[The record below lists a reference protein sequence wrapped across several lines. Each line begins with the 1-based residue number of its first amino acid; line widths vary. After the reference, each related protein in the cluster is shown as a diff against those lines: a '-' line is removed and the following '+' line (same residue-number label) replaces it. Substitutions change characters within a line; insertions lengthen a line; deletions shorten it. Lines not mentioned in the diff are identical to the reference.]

1 MRAEETSLV
10 TPPRGHRLTAT
21 DVTVAYD
28 GAPVVHRADVTLRP
42 GQVTV
47 LVGPNGSGKS
57 TLLRTMAR
65 LQRPRDGALTL
76 TDERDGGQDGRQVG
90 GQDGGGRETDAL
102 ALTPREFSR
111 RVALLTQ
118 SRPTPTGLTVR
129 DVVEFGRYPY
139 RGRWGKADPGGAAA
153 VDRALALTGTTALA
167 DRGAEHLSGGQL
179 QRVWLAGCLAQ
190 ETGVLLL
197 DEPTTYLDLRYQVE
211 LLDLIRELADDHG
224 IAVGVVL
231 HDLDQ
236 TAAVADRVVL
246 LHEGRIVADGEPAEV
261 LTPDRLTAT
270 YGIRIEVDTDP
281 LTGHLR
287 TRAVGRHHTRPVP
300 ERLTPSS

>member
-1 MRAEETSLV
+1 MIPGEEATLG
-10 TPPRGHRLTAT
+10 PRGHELSAT

-28 GAPVVHRADVTLRP
+28 GADVVHDAELTLRP
-42 GQVTV
+42 GEVTA

-57 TLLRTMAR
+57 TLLRTVAR
-65 LQRPRDGALTL
+65 LQRPRRATL
-76 TDERDGGQDGRQVG
+76 TIDAG
-90 GQDGGGRETDAL
+90 TDAL
-102 ALTPREFSR
+102 ALSPREFSR
-111 RVALLTQ
+111 HVALLLQ
-118 SRPTPTGLTVR
+118 ARPTPSGLSVR

-139 RGRWGKADPGGAAA
+139 RGRWGGADPGGRAA
-153 VDRALALTGTTALA
+153 VDRALALTGVAELA
-167 DRGAEHLSGGQL
+167 ERGAEHLSGGQL

-211 LLDLIRELADDHG
+211 LLDLMRDLADDHG

-236 TAAVADRVVL
+236 AAAVADRVVL
-246 LHEGRIVADGEPAEV
+246 LAGGRVVAEGPPEDV
-261 LTPDRLTAT
+261 LTPERLTEV

-281 LTGHLR
+281 LTGRLR
-287 TRAVGRHHTRPVP
+287 TRAIGRHHTRT
-300 ERLTPSS
+300 ERLRTTS

>member
-1 MRAEETSLV
+1 M
-10 TPPRGHRLTAT
+10 
-21 DVTVAYD
+21 AYD
-28 GAPVVHRADVTLRP
+28 GVDVVHDASMTLRP
-42 GQVTV
+42 GEVTV

-57 TLLRTMAR
+57 TLLRTIAR
-65 LQRPRDGALTL
+65 LQRPRTATL
-76 TDERDGGQDGRQVG
+76 TIDGDTDG
-90 GQDGGGRETDAL
+90 L

-118 SRPTPTGLTVR
+118 GRPTPSGLTVR

-139 RGRWGKADPGGAAA
+139 RGRWGRADPGGRAA
-153 VDRALALTGTTALA
+153 VDRALAMTGVAEFA
-167 DRGAEHLSGGQL
+167 ERGVEHLSGGQL

-211 LLDLIRELADDHG
+211 LLDLMRDLADVHG
-224 IAVGVVL
+224 IAVGAVL

-236 TAAVADRVVL
+236 AAAVADRIVL
-246 LHEGRIVADGEPAEV
+246 LHEGRVIADGGPEDV
-261 LTPDRLTAT
+261 LTPQRLTDT

-281 LTGHLR
+281 LTGRLR
-287 TRAVGRHHTRPVP
+287 TRAIGRHHSRS
-300 ERLTPSS
+300 ERLSTPS

>member
-1 MRAEETSLV
+1 MRVGEETS
-10 TPPRGHRLTAT
+10 PARSSRGHELSAT
-21 DVTVAYD
+21 GVTVAYD
-28 GAPVVHRADVTLRP
+28 GVDVVHDAALTLRP
-42 GQVTV
+42 GEVTV

-57 TLLRTMAR
+57 TLLRTLAR
-65 LQRPRDGALTL
+65 LQRPRTAALVVDGD
-76 TDERDGGQDGRQVG
+76 TDG
-90 GQDGGGRETDAL
+90 L

-118 SRPTPTGLTVR
+118 GRPTPSGLTVR

-139 RGRWGKADPGGAAA
+139 RGRWGRADPDGRAA
-153 VDRALALTGTTALA
+153 VDRALALTGVAELA
-167 DRGAEHLSGGQL
+167 ERGAEHLSGGQL

-211 LLDLIRELADDHG
+211 LLDLVRDLADDHG
-224 IAVGVVL
+224 IAVGAVL

-236 TAAVADRVVL
+236 AAAVADRVAL
-246 LHEGRIVADGEPAEV
+246 LHRGRIVAAGRPEDV
-261 LTPDRLTAT
+261 LLPERLTEV

-281 LTGHLR
+281 LTGRLR
-287 TRAVGRHHTRPVP
+287 TRAIGRHHTRT
-300 ERLTPSS
+300 ERLGTTS

>member
-1 MRAEETSLV
+1 MS
-10 TPPRGHRLTAT
+10 PRGHELSAT

-28 GAPVVHRADVTLRP
+28 GVDVVHGAALKLRP
-42 GQVTV
+42 GEVTV

-57 TLLRTMAR
+57 TLLRTLAR
-65 LQRPRDGALTL
+65 LQRPRAAELVIDG
-76 TDERDGGQDGRQVG
+76 
-90 GQDGGGRETDAL
+90 ETDAL

-118 SRPTPTGLTVR
+118 GRPTPTGLTVR

-139 RGRWGKADPGGAAA
+139 RGRWGRGDTEGRAA
-153 VDRALALTGTTALA
+153 VDRALALTGVAELA
-167 DRGAEHLSGGQL
+167 ERGAEHLSGGQL

-197 DEPTTYLDLRYQVE
+197 DEPTTYLDLRYQIE
-211 LLDLIRELADDHG
+211 LLDLVRDLADEHG
-224 IAVGVVL
+224 IAVGAVL

-236 TAAVADRVVL
+236 AAAVANRIVL
-246 LHEGRIVADGEPAEV
+246 LHEGRIIADGLPEDV
-261 LTPDRLTAT
+261 LTAQRLTDT

-281 LTGHLR
+281 LTGRLR
-287 TRAVGRHHTRPVP
+287 TRAIGRHHTRS
-300 ERLTPSS
+300 ERLSTTS